1 MELLVGVVAEV
12 VAGVVARVVAVEMIL
27 MALLVAGVVAGVRN
41 RSGFVRGEPRSVSYV
56 GNDVWRIPALK
67 RCSAEAGDNIGDGGG
82 LGGDVLDLDLFD

>member
-1 MELLVGVVAEV
+1 MGVVAEV

-27 MALLVAGVVAGVRN
+27 MALLVAGVVAGVR
-41 RSGFVRGEPRSVSYV
+41 
-56 GNDVWRIPALK
+56 NDVWRIPALK